1 LAVKFFI
8 AFHLLYTPKSAQLN
22 VFKSIIFVAV
32 NSDYGKK
39 TFLVLQRGVPEDA
52 PRDPGA
58 AYASFSLKN
67 RYRCWGL
74 RCRFANRWTTGG
86 AEQAGKGPGRS
97 AAAGRGA
104 EQGQRDDVCVAAI
117 GKSFLSAPHQKLY
130 VLLRR

>member
-86 AEQAGKGPGRS
+86 AEQAGWQQSGR
-97 AAAGRGA
+97 AFFQPPTRNCMYCY
-104 EQGQRDDVCVAAI
+104 EDDA
-117 GKSFLSAPHQKLY
+117 
-130 VLLRR
+130 